1 MLRRFEQVRRA
12 QTDFQPM
19 RALASRF
26 ETEEDWAE
34 RVVHLTAESR
44 YKEVEQIAE
53 QLFRHSKEPHA
64 FVCMVSAACKMTL
77 ANRCEE
83 LPPTHPPRPASSSL
97 GSLHRTTR
105 SRFAVISELI
115 QSPRLSTTLRSRKN
129 DWVELT

>member
-12 QTDFQPM
+12 QIDFQPM

-34 RVVHLTAESR
+34 RVVHLMAESR
-44 YKEVEQIAE
+44 YKEAEQIAE

-83 LPPTHPPRPASSSL
+83 LPPTHPPRPSL
-97 GSLHRTTR
+97 KFFRITPPHYA
-105 SRFAVISELI
+105 FAFCRHL
-115 QSPRLSTTLRSRKN
+115 
-129 DWVELT
+129 